1 MVSKKLSTRVG
12 KKLDIRFDRTHIR
25 SYGVAALNE
34 ITVTFVTML
43 ICFLTFQGESTER
56 TNAHQEVT
64 AESL

>member
-1 MVSKKLSTRVG
+1 M
-12 KKLDIRFDRTHIR
+12 KLDIRLDRTYIR

>member
-12 KKLDIRFDRTHIR
+12 MKLDIRLDRTHIR